1 MQIRSELLVSCLI
14 LWFPAKHTYSS
25 LSTTPQPPTNT
36 TVAASGPMLANL
48 NLDGGVDVLD
58 VQLCVKVFLGTET
71 DPGIVGRS
79 DVNGNSAADVLDV
92 QLVVNEF
99 LGG

>member
-1 MQIRSELLVSCLI
+1 MQVD
-14 LWFPAKHTYSS
+14 
-25 LSTTPQPPTNT
+25 
-36 TVAASGPMLANL
+36 L

-58 VQLCVKVFLGTET
+58 VQLSVNVFLGTEK

-79 DVNGNSAADVLDV
+79 DVNGDGAVDVLDV
-92 QLVVNEF
+92 QLVVNRF